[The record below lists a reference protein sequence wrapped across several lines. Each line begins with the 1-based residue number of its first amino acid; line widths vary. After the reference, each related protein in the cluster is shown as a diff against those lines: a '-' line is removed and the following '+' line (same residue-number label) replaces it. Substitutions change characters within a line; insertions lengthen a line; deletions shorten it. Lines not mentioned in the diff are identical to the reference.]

1 MEGRTIELASLRG
14 VRKQYGKVVALDGV
28 DLAIAPGQVLALLG
42 ANGAGKST
50 AIALLLG
57 LVRPD
62 AGQAL
67 LSGQSPQQLAAR
79 RNIGVML
86 QSAGIAD
93 NSKVR
98 ELLQLTRSYYPH
110 PRSIDECVALAG
122 LDGLLGRQY
131 GQLSGGQQRRVQV
144 ARAVVGE
151 HRLLFID
158 DPPPR
163 TDTAARQALWRAP
176 GQLAPP

>member
-1 MEGRTIELASLRG
+1 MEGRPIELASLRG
-14 VRKQYGKVVALDGV
+14 GRKQYGKVVALDGV

-79 RNIGVML
+79 RNLGVML

-98 ELLQLTRSYYPH
+98 EPLPITRRYYPH
-110 PRSIDECVALAG
+110 PRSIDELLARAG
-122 LDGLLGRQY
+122 LAAMPGRTATQASDV
-131 GQLSGGQQRRVQV
+131 SGTR
-144 ARAVVGE
+144 
-151 HRLLFID
+151 
-158 DPPPR
+158 
-163 TDTAARQALWRAP
+163 
-176 GQLAPP
+176 

>member
-1 MEGRTIELASLRG
+1 M
-14 VRKQYGKVVALDGV
+14 
-28 DLAIAPGQVLALLG
+28 
-42 ANGAGKST
+42 ST

-67 LSGQSPQQLAAR
+67 LFGQSTQQLAAR

-98 ELLQLTRSYYPH
+98 ELLELTRSYYPQ

-122 LDGLLGRQY
+122 PAGLVGRKYGTLSRRPLPTGPLGP
-131 GQLSGGQQRRVQV
+131 
-144 ARAVVGE
+144 ARAG
-151 HRLLFID
+151 
-158 DPPPR
+158 PPR
-163 TDTAARQALWRAP
+163 
-176 GQLAPP
+176 G